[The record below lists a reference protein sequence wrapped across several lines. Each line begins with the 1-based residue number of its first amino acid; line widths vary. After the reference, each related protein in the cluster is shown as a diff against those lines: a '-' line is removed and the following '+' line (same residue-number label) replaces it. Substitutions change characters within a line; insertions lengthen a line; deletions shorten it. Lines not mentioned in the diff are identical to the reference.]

1 MGSPCGSLTR
11 SSVCCCMPIFVSP
24 APCGVR
30 FDGGQ
35 DAMTHRR
42 RGFVR
47 PVLPDSP
54 VIFSAVPT
62 SEAQRASRGKH
73 RLLSAHDRQIYVV
86 WPYDGYRAL
95 SCVADSP
102 RPYPASNLPA
112 LYLPVRGIPV
122 RRPTLLPPASF
133 RRTLLQ
139 HPCLRLS
146 FPSVRVDLDF
156 AWHLCHSA
164 RHHHLA
170 AGPCPAHIGIGRS
183 LTAPPSHTT
192 QHTGPYCAIRLIRQ
206 VQIQGNES
214 PSDLK

>member
-1 MGSPCGSLTR
+1 MGSPCGLLTR
-11 SSVCCCMPIFVSP
+11 SSFYCCLPIFVFLP
-24 APCGVR
+24 PYGVR
-30 FDGGQ
+30 LDGGQ
-35 DAMTHRR
+35 DAMAHRR

-47 PVLPDSP
+47 PVLPHSP

-62 SEAQRASRGKH
+62 SETQRVSRGKH

-102 RPYPASNLPA
+102 RPCPASNLPA
-112 LYLPVRGIPV
+112 LYPSGYGAYLYVDPRFCLRVGHSLRSLSPSVSLPLRS
-122 RRPTLLPPASF
+122 AF

-139 HPCLRLS
+139 HPCLQLS

-156 AWHLCHSA
+156 AWHLCHSV

-170 AGPCPAHIGIGRS
+170 AGPSPAHNNG
-183 LTAPPSHTT
+183 
-192 QHTGPYCAIRLIRQ
+192 
-206 VQIQGNES
+206 VE
-214 PSDLK
+214 

>member
-11 SSVCCCMPIFVSP
+11 SSICCCMPIFVFP
-24 APCGVR
+24 PPCGVR

-47 PVLPDSP
+47 PVLPHSP

-73 RLLSAHDRQIYVV
+73 RLLSAHGRQIYGVRQRRIEDFV
-86 WPYDGYRAL
+86 LCCGLVPTI
-95 SCVADSP
+95 P
-102 RPYPASNLPA
+102 RLKSACPLTFR
-112 LYLPVRGIPV
+112 LRGIPV
-122 RRPTLLPPASF
+122 RRPPLLPPASF

-139 HPCLRLS
+139 HPCLQLS

-156 AWHLCHSA
+156 ARYTCHNTG
-164 RHHHLA
+164 HHHLA
-170 AGPCPAHIGIGRS
+170 AGPCPAHNKVFIRIHQRGSLGQPPGI
-183 LTAPPSHTT
+183 
-192 QHTGPYCAIRLIRQ
+192 
-206 VQIQGNES
+206 N
-214 PSDLK
+214 